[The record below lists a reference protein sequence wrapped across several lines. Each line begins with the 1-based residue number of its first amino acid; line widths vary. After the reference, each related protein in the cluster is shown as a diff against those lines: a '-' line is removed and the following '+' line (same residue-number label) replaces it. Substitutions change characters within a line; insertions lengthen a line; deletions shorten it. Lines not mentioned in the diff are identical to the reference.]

1 MTEPVRNLNSQRPF
15 RRSAKEYFQK
25 GWIPIA
31 LKPRLK
37 EPENKG
43 STGRKNPAPSN
54 RKAIFEFVKAEGK
67 SSPEA
72 ANVGVR
78 LSHEVIGIDIDD
90 YDKKKGWTKYE
101 ELAKK
106 YGELPPTVISTA
118 RPESKR
124 SGIRFFRIPKKH
136 VGKLSWSGKAA
147 DDIDIIQHDHRYAVV
162 APSYNP
168 DAKAE
173 YRWYTAD
180 WEPTDIPTVADLPEL
195 PEKWVEYLTRGY
207 IDKTERPIDM
217 DSTVGQVE
225 KWYESRTDQT
235 EMCRQMQS
243 RLKTALGRLEE
254 AAAHYPL
261 LDSHFSIIK
270 AGAEGHRGS
279 LEAAAELEAAWL
291 DRIKAEDGKRHG
303 LSTARNE
310 IFRSRIG
317 AMRISKAEIEE
328 MEEAGASNSK
338 SRCTCVD
345 LSLFDATEETPTS
358 STIAPAD
365 RGGSEDGDGD
375 ERKTPEDFDRTDD
388 GNAEYLTY
396 LYGENLKWI
405 YDMKRFI
412 LWNNKRWTLDTEKH
426 LQARQAYHLV
436 RDLQKKYAKSLL
448 RHVEEA
454 AGLVDSARADGLNDG
469 SVGSAQD
476 EYKEAKA
483 RYKEWERHAA
493 NSGMLPNVMRALES
507 YGSVDFANSINSD
520 LLDGTEN
527 LLGVANGVIE
537 LGKDTVILR
546 PMKHDDYITLN
557 TDMEYAEGGWEELK
571 KRGGDSWMGVK
582 LWQRYL
588 DTFLP
593 DPELRAF
600 TQKVMGY
607 SLWGANP
614 ERLMVFLYGTT
625 STGKTVML
633 DSVRVAMGTYW
644 DTFPLSIFKE
654 NDEKNPILLNLRKA
668 RMITTSEIGAAQ
680 AMDEHIV
687 KRLVGDDQVSARYLN
702 SNETHRFRLKA
713 LPVIATNTPPNIP
726 HADAGLARRIC
737 VIPFNHQVDD
747 KSNDKKDEMLKYAG
761 PAILSWLVDGYLMYR
776 KEGLAR
782 DSWPEAVTSATGS
795 FTDDLSE
802 FGAFFKLHLIRVDY
816 DSTDEETRQSTSLSL
831 DQVYNRYKKWAED
844 TNEEKVMGKRI
855 FSKKMS
861 GMGYELEQGKY
872 FDGKNTK
879 RYRGIAFVESN
890 GSFVNFKSGTK

>member
-43 STGRKNPAPSN
+43 STGRKNPAPST
-54 RKAIFEFVKAEGK
+54 RKAIFEFIKAEGK

-345 LSLFDATEETPTS
+345 LTEDEGTEDSPVSSYIALAPTG
-358 STIAPAD
+358 TLRDPAEY
-365 RGGSEDGDGD
+365 G
-375 ERKTPEDFDRTDD
+375 TTDT
-388 GNAEYLTY
+388 GNAEHLWDLTAK
-396 LYGENLKWI
+396 GNLIWVTGH
-405 YDMKRFI
+405 DRFI
-412 LWNNKRWTLDTEKH
+412 LWNGERWYLDNIEHRLTVNCYRRMNERQEKW
-426 LQARQAYHLV
+426 LQAMLQVARSQTDEAEAKKMYAQAKAWQGFVNSSADIPRLERCLKRYRNVNLESSIHAERLDGNNYLLGMENGVLDFTTNPPSFRQA
-436 RDLQKKYAKSLL
+436 RKSDY
-448 RHVEEA
+448 VM
-454 AGLVDSARADGLNDG
+454 LNTG
-469 SVGSAQD
+469 
-476 EYKEAKA
+476 
-483 RYKEWERHAA
+483 
-493 NSGMLPNVMRALES
+493 
-507 YGSVDFANSINSD
+507 VDFWPEGLRDIKQRISEDQDLFMGYKYWNS
-520 LLDGTEN
+520 
-527 LLGVANGVIE
+527 
-537 LGKDTVILR
+537 
-546 PMKHDDYITLN
+546 
-557 TDMEYAEGGWEELK
+557 
-571 KRGGDSWMGVK
+571 
-582 LWQRYL
+582 YL

-593 DPELRAF
+593 EPELRHF
-600 TQKVMGY
+600 TQKILGTVLTGVNEERIMIFLKGKTGSGKSTMLSAIMDALGDY
-607 SLWGANP
+607 AGVISYDAFNKKDDANP
-614 ERLMVFLYGTT
+614 SMVDALSKRLLTFSEMG
-625 STGKTVML
+625 
-633 DSVRVAMGTYW
+633 DSVKIDAEVLKRIAGGSDPIKVRNLYSKTMIEKVFGGTVVVG
-644 DTFPLSIFKE
+644 TNSSPEI
-654 NDEKNPILLNLRKA
+654 KNY
-668 RMITTSEIGAAQ
+668 
-680 AMDEHIV
+680 D
-687 KRLVGDDQVSARYLN
+687 
-702 SNETHRFRLKA
+702 KA
-713 LPVIATNTPPNIP
+713 L
-726 HADAGLARRIC
+726 DARLC
-737 VIPFNHQVDD
+737 VIPFDHQIMKNGDRT
-747 KSNDKKDEMLKYAG
+747 KMNTGMPELLKRYAR
-761 PAILSWLVDGYLMYR
+761 PIIFHWLYEGYLMYR
-776 KEGLAR
+776 REGISR
-782 DSWPEAVTSATGS
+782 NEWPELVELATADFSDDVSDFGLFIKECIVPVEYDGTDFESRDRSAIS
-795 FTDDLSE
+795 AES
-802 FGAFFKLHLIRVDY
+802 AYR
-816 DSTDEETRQSTSLSL
+816 
-831 DQVYNRYKKWAED
+831 RYKKWVQRHDPDGNDDYA
-844 TNEEKVMGKRI
+844 MGPRQ
-855 FSKKMS
+855 FNKKM
-861 GMGYELEQGKY
+861 
-872 FDGKNTK
+872 D
-879 RYRGIAFVESN
+879 SN
-890 GSFVNFKSGTK
+890 GFQKKRVRLQPETEAKAAQYAFLGCQFAEEATTVNFKSGA